1 MFGSNKGGGFWGD
14 GVVII
19 GFMIFFDDLGLWS
32 IWGVLVCEIVVYGLY
47 YVMWM
52 NS

>member
-14 GVVII
+14 GVATT
-19 GFMIFFDDLGLWS
+19 GFMIFLDDLGSWS
-32 IWGVLVCEIVVYGLY
+32 TRGAPVCEIVVHGLHHA
-47 YVMWM
+47 MWM